1 MKKISDYYL
10 TFCVYALIGWLYEV
24 LWMWFVVPPK
34 HFINRG
40 VLLGPFL
47 PIYGFGALILLL
59 FLHKFMKKKHT
70 LNNNAYLF
78 ISMITL
84 TTFIYTTVI
93 EYTTPK
99 IYNVLT
105 YLKGYGIGL
114 LITNIIVLLVVY
126 LLKNKFKKVKNIDVT
141 IILVFLAIWI
151 ITTLIEYVSHFIMDK
166 CFNVMLWDYTKDFL
180 NINKR
185 VNWDAS
191 RNFAIGGTFFLYTVQ
206 PLLDKILPKTKNK
219 TKTKIALIIGIP
231 MLLDFIF
238 HVVLK
243 LI

>member
-1 MKKISDYYL
+1 MKKISEYYL

-47 PIYGFGALILLL
+47 PIYGFGALILLF

-70 LNNNAYLF
+70 LNNNVYFF
-78 ISMITL
+78 ISLITL
-84 TTFIYTTVI
+84 TTFIYTTII

-105 YLKGYGIGL
+105 YLQNYGIGL
-114 LITNIIVLLVVY
+114 LISNIIVLTVIY
-126 LLKNKFKKVKNIDVT
+126 ILKTKFKKIKNINVT

-151 ITTLIEYVSHFIMDK
+151 ITTLIEYVSHFVMDK
-166 CFNVMLWDYTKDFL
+166 YFNVMLWDYTKDFL

-191 RNFAIGGTFFLYTVQ
+191 RNFAIGGTFFLYTIQ
-206 PLLDKILPKTKNK
+206 PLLDKILPKAKQK
-219 TKTKIALIIGIP
+219 TKTTIALIIGIP

>member
-1 MKKISDYYL
+1 MNKIKDYYL

-70 LNNNAYLF
+70 IDKNAYFF
-78 ISMITL
+78 ISIITL
-84 TTFIYTTVI
+84 TTFIYTTII

-105 YLKGYGIGL
+105 YLQYYGIGL
-114 LITNIIVLLVVY
+114 LITNILVLTIIY
-126 LLKNKFKKVKNIDVT
+126 LLKTKFKKIRNINVT
-141 IILVFLAIWI
+141 IILVFLSIWI
-151 ITTLIEYVSHFIMDK
+151 ITTLIEYVSHFVMDK
-166 CFNVMLWDYTKDFL
+166 CFNVMLWDYTYDFL

-191 RNFAIGGTFFLYTVQ
+191 RNFAIGGTFFLYTIQ
-206 PLLDKILPKTKNK
+206 PLLDKYLPKIKNK
-219 TKTKIALIIGIP
+219 TKTTIFLIIGIP

-238 HVVLK
+238 HVIFK
-243 LI
+243 II